1 MSGAPPSARSFEIIE
16 TADLIRLA
24 AIAQARIDAGFRRH
38 PAKRALYEGRLLGL
52 CLCQGAA
59 DHFLRPDKSAGV
71 HDFDLWAFFARPAGA
86 SLWNRKPFTADFGPS
101 KFGRS
106 PLDPAKY
113 VGRRVDVLWRDIAV
127 RMGEA
132 PTAAIRRYFEEPHTA
147 SARAL
152 QAKAAVLVWPDDQI
166 GEILWRPRL
175 SSSAA

>member
-1 MSGAPPSARSFEIIE
+1 MSRAPLGARSFETIE
-16 TADLIRLA
+16 IVDLRRLA
-24 AIAQARIDAGFRRH
+24 AIARARIDAAFLRH

-59 DHFLRPDKSAGV
+59 DHFLRPDESAGV

-113 VGRRVDVLWRDIAV
+113 SGRRVDVLWRDIAAWTD
-127 RMGEA
+127 ET
-132 PTAAIRRYFEEPHTA
+132 PTAAMRRYFEEPRTA
-147 SARAL
+147 SAKAL
-152 QAKAAVLVWPDDQI
+152 RSKAAVLVWPDERI
-166 GEILWRPRL
+166 GEILWRP
-175 SSSAA
+175 